1 MVLRKGRTTARGTAW
16 AGCWAWITWCHVFY
30 KVQRI
35 TTPSYWII
43 CKIWTLVFG
52 RDAFKVTLFIK
63 MNKSSQVPV
72 PSFNNFWTRYWDP
85 PSFLLNP
92 FSSSFLPLFKI
103 NVNRWVSEH
112 ICLEN
117 NDIASILFVAP
128 FLPTRLPLGLRGCI
142 VSDNALPRA
151 PLTYFNDGGVR
162 RIFLGLTFWPTG
174 IFLGSR
180 KQHRDFLGYC
190 IFHQLKSTIT

>member
-43 CKIWTLVFG
+43 CKIWTFVFG
-52 RDAFKVTLFIK
+52 RDAFKVLFIK
-63 MNKSSQVPV
+63 MNKSSQVPA

-92 FSSSFLPLFKI
+92 FSSSFLPLSKI

-142 VSDNALPRA
+142 ASDNALVECTFFSICRIQWASDYVFNGSLTDFDILYTDVALFFFP
-151 PLTYFNDGGVR
+151 PLALAA
-162 RIFLGLTFWPTG
+162 I
-174 IFLGSR
+174 
-180 KQHRDFLGYC
+180 
-190 IFHQLKSTIT
+190 

>member
-1 MVLRKGRTTARGTAW
+1 MVLRKARTTAHGTAW

-43 CKIWTLVFG
+43 CKIWTFVFG
-52 RDAFKVTLFIK
+52 RDAFKVLFIK

-92 FSSSFLPLFKI
+92 FSSSFLPLTKI

-128 FLPTRLPLGLRGCI
+128 FLPTRLGLPLGLRGCI
-142 VSDNALPRA
+142 ASDNALVECTFFSKCRIQWASDYVFNGSLTDFDSLYTDVALFFFP
-151 PLTYFNDGGVR
+151 PLALAA
-162 RIFLGLTFWPTG
+162 I
-174 IFLGSR
+174 
-180 KQHRDFLGYC
+180 
-190 IFHQLKSTIT
+190 

>member
-43 CKIWTLVFG
+43 CKIWTFVFG
-52 RDAFKVTLFIK
+52 RDAFKVLFIK
-63 MNKSSQVPV
+63 MNKSSQVPA
-72 PSFNNFWTRYWDP
+72 PSFNNFRTRYWDP

-92 FSSSFLPLFKI
+92 FSSSFLPLSKI

-142 VSDNALPRA
+142 ASDNALVECTFFLYA
-151 PLTYFNDGGVR
+151 EYNELLTMS
-162 RIFLGLTFWPTG
+162 LMGL
-174 IFLGSR
+174 
-180 KQHRDFLGYC
+180 
-190 IFHQLKSTIT
+190 

>member
-92 FSSSFLPLFKI
+92 FSSSLLPLSKI

-151 PLTYFNDGGVR
+151 PLTYFNDGGSEGFFGVWH
-162 RIFLGLTFWPTG
+162 FGQQGFFWGRENNTG
-174 IFLGSR
+174 IFWGIVFFISSN
-180 KQHRDFLGYC
+180 Q
-190 IFHQLKSTIT
+190 Q